1 MCLETKD
8 KRVNEIIHW
17 LENDLKLALSG
28 FNVASADAS
37 FRRYF
42 RVTTATDN
50 YIVMDAPPDK
60 EDTASF
66 VCIARLFEQAN
77 IHTPHIYQQNKA
89 QGFLLLED
97 LGNQSYLDA
106 LTPDTADNLY
116 QAAFDTL
123 LNLHQHIDLK
133 NCRLP
138 RYDSELLQTELEIFY
153 QWFLQHWLNI
163 DCPGSIRQTVNAVLI
178 HSAQEQPQLCV
189 HRDFHSRNLMVLD
202 SHSPGVIDFQDAVIG
217 PVTYDLVSLLRD
229 CYIAWPQQQVEQW
242 TNCYYQQL
250 LDKNIVSCNPDK
262 FQRWFDLMG
271 LQRHLKAI
279 GIFTRLKFRDNKPD
293 YMADIPRTLNYI
305 MQILDKYPELAEF
318 SGFIKQT
325 VLPGYQERL

>member
-17 LENDLKLALSG
+17 LENDLKLTLSC
-28 FNVASADAS
+28 FYVASADAS

-42 RVTTATDN
+42 RVTTTTDS

-60 EDTASF
+60 EDVVSF

-97 LGNQSYLDA
+97 LGDKSYLDV
-106 LTPDTADNLY
+106 LTPDTADKLY

-138 RYDSELLQTELEIFY
+138 SYDSDLLQTELEIFY

-163 DCPGSIRQTVNAVLI
+163 DCPDSIRQTVNTVLI
-178 HSAQEQPQLCV
+178 HSALEQPRFCV

-202 SHSPGVIDFQDAVIG
+202 NHSPGVIDFQDAVIG

-229 CYIAWPQQQVEQW
+229 CYITWPQQRVEQW
-242 TNCYYQQL
+242 TKKYYHQL
-250 LDKNIVSCNPDK
+250 NDESIVDCDWDK

-293 YMADIPRTLNYI
+293 YMGDIPRTLDYI

-318 SGFIKQT
+318 SGFMKQT
-325 VLPGYQERL
+325 VLPSHQEHL